1 MIAQTT
7 KTYNLFLATELQSDR
22 YNRRLV
28 VSTIHDSGR
37 GKQGRVTVLPLRLDA
52 TLEDEINKAI
62 HYALQFAPV
71 PNRDLQVN
79 LIHSYSGSVDLPL
92 SHAKVQ
98 LRYVSTVENLALQ
111 PLKNYIRHN
120 PMI

>member
-7 KTYNLFLATELQSDR
+7 KTISLFLATELFADR
-22 YNRRLV
+22 YTRRLV

-62 HYALQFAPV
+62 HYVLGFAPV
-71 PNRDLQVN
+71 PSRDLEVN
-79 LIHSYSGSVDLPL
+79 LIHSFSGSISLPPG
-92 SHAKVQ
+92 HASVN
-98 LRYVSTVENLALQ
+98 LGYVSPIQNPATA
-111 PLKNYIRHN
+111 PLKHYIRQN
-120 PMI
+120 PM

>member
-79 LIHSYSGSVDLPL
+79 FIHSYSGSVDLPL

-98 LRYVSTVENLALQ
+98 LRYVSTVENPALQ

-120 PMI
+120 PM

>member
-1 MIAQTT
+1 MLVQTT
-7 KTYNLFLATELQSDR
+7 KIYNLFLATELQSDR

-37 GKQGRVTVLPLRLDA
+37 SKQGRCTVLPLRLDA
-52 TLEDEINKAI
+52 TLEEERNKAI

-71 PNRDLQVN
+71 PNRELSVN
-79 LIHSYSGSVDLPL
+79 LIHSYPGSVNLPL
-92 SHAKVQ
+92 SHSKVKLQ
-98 LRYVSTVENLALQ
+98 YISTVENLALQ

-120 PMI
+120 PM